1 MKKRRIALV
10 LTALLFSGCASGS
23 LGIEHNSW
31 SMTVAL
37 SGETGSVLC
46 CAPSLSGQYP
56 AAEELS
62 MTCQA
67 EEGQLLFTLE
77 DGGTSFAAQYKEME
91 HSQDGTVLYQV
102 LWENGSSGQGVV
114 SYTEGDS
121 GEKTPTLVLTLPD
134 STTVD
139 FAAQDG

>member
-10 LTALLFSGCASGS
+10 LTALLFSACASGS
-23 LGIEHNSW
+23 LGIEHDSW
-31 SMTVAL
+31 TMTVAL

-56 AAEELS
+56 AAEKLS

-77 DGGTSFAAQYKEME
+77 DGGTSFAAQ
-91 HSQDGTVLYQV
+91 DV
-102 LWENGSSGQGVV
+102 
-114 SYTEGDS
+114 
-121 GEKTPTLVLTLPD
+121 
-134 STTVD
+134 
-139 FAAQDG
+139 